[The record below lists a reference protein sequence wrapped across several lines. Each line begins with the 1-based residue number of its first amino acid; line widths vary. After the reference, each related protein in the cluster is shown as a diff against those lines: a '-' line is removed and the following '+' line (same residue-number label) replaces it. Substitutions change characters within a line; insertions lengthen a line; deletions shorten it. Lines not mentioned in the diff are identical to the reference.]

1 MVMVGTGG
9 RAADS
14 VDNCMIFIFLV
25 PVVAFKFASFKKG
38 KKKRLYLCLV
48 YHLHFLK
55 GFGAMV
61 SVSVLSYYK

>member
-38 KKKRLYLCLV
+38 KKKGCIYVWFIICT
-48 YHLHFLK
+48 F
-55 GFGAMV
+55 
-61 SVSVLSYYK
+61 

>member
-1 MVMVGTGG
+1 MAAGS

-14 VDNCMIFIFLV
+14 VDITCMISIFLV
-25 PVVAFKFASFKKG
+25 PMVTFKFASFKKG
-38 KKKRLYLCLV
+38 KKGLHLCLV

-61 SVSVLSYYK
+61 SVSVLTYYK

>member
-1 MVMVGTGG
+1 MVGTGS

-14 VDNCMIFIFLV
+14 VDINCMIFIFLV
-25 PVVAFKFASFKKG
+25 PMVAFKFASFQKG
-38 KKKRLYLCLV
+38 KKGLYLCLV
-48 YHLHFLK
+48 YHSHFLK